1 MKFVVKFL
9 LRARSS
15 SIINARY
22 VNLLIKIITVNMQ
35 LPNNLTPF
43 IEVLARLPQQ
53 KIAKAM
59 SILLVVYVAYLGA
72 QITWLLLSPNTTSK
86 SVGSQFSTATENVT
100 TKNISL
106 DKLYALNLFGTFNEE
121 IDLQE
126 EIQVQDAPETRLRLT
141 LSGVVASD
149 DKKVAAAVIENNG
162 KQETYGIGDTITG
175 TRAILEGVSS
185 DRVLIKQS
193 GRLETLMLDGF
204 KYEKAKTHSTASNAR
219 PKRPKTK
226 RKQSAPSARI
236 FDQRNNR
243 ELTRQAANLKADI
256 NKDPGKITDYLRIVP
271 KRQAGKVIGYQ
282 LMPGKNPE
290 FFKTSGL
297 KSGDVATQMNGY
309 DLSVPSEAAQALQA
323 LKQQTEVSLLLNR
336 NGELTE
342 ILFSID
348 E

>member
-1 MKFVVKFL
+1 
-9 LRARSS
+9 
-15 SIINARY
+15 
-22 VNLLIKIITVNMQ
+22 MQ

-53 KIAKAM
+53 KIARAM
-59 SILLVVYVAYLGA
+59 SILLLAYIAYLAA
-72 QITWLLLSPNTTSK
+72 QITWLLVSPSTTYQSTSSNSSAT
-86 SVGSQFSTATENVT
+86 SVNAK
-100 TKNISL
+100 TKNVDL
-106 DKLYALNLFGTFNEE
+106 AKLYALNLFGAFSDE
-121 IDLQE
+121 IVVQE
-126 EIQVQDAPETRLRLT
+126 EIKVQDAPETQLRLT

-149 DKKVAAAVIENNG
+149 DSKLATAIIENNG
-162 KQETYGIGDTITG
+162 KQETYGIGDTIIG
-175 TRAILEGVSS
+175 TRAILDSVSS

-204 KYEKAKTHSTASNAR
+204 RYEKATSKTTVSKTR
-219 PKRPKTK
+219 PKRPKSK
-226 RKQSAPSARI
+226 RSQFAPSTRI
-236 FDQRNNR
+236 FDQRDNR
-243 ELTRQAANLKADI
+243 ELTRRATNLKADI

-290 FFKTSGL
+290 FFQTSGL
-297 KSGDVATQMNGY
+297 KSGDVAIQMNGY

-323 LKQQTEVSLLLNR
+323 LKQQKEVSLLLDR

>member
-1 MKFVVKFL
+1 
-9 LRARSS
+9 
-15 SIINARY
+15 
-22 VNLLIKIITVNMQ
+22 MQ

-53 KIAKAM
+53 KIARAL
-59 SILLVVYVAYLGA
+59 SILLIVYVAYLAA
-72 QITWLLLSPNTTSK
+72 QLTWLLLSPNASQSSTGT
-86 SVGSQFSTATENVT
+86 QFSAA
-100 TKNISL
+100 TKNEKNQGVEL
-106 DKLYALNLFGTFNEE
+106 DKLYALNLFGDFNEE
-121 IDLQE
+121 VDSQE
-126 EIQVQDAPETRLRLT
+126 EIAVQDAPETQLRLT

-149 DKKVAAAVIENNG
+149 DSKVAAAVIENNG

-204 KYEKAKTHSTASNAR
+204 KYEKAKTNSTASNIR
-219 PKRPKTK
+219 PKRPP
-226 RKQSAPSARI
+226 RRENQNPSLTHTL
-236 FDQRNNR
+236 DQRNNR
-243 ELTRQAANLKADI
+243 ELTRQATSLKADI
-256 NKDPGKITDYLRIVP
+256 NEDPGKITDYLRIVP

-282 LMPGKNPE
+282 LMPGKKPE
-290 FFKTSGL
+290 FFETSGL

-309 DLSVPSEAAQALQA
+309 DLSIPSEAAQALQA
-323 LKQQTEVSLLLNR
+323 LKQQKEVSLLLNR

>member
-1 MKFVVKFL
+1 
-9 LRARSS
+9 
-15 SIINARY
+15 
-22 VNLLIKIITVNMQ
+22 MQ

-53 KIAKAM
+53 KIARAM
-59 SILLVVYVAYLGA
+59 SVLLLAYVAYLAA
-72 QITWLLLSPNTTSK
+72 QLTWLLISPSATHQSTGSNFPTASINAKTS
-86 SVGSQFSTATENVT
+86 NVD
-100 TKNISL
+100 L
-106 DKLYALNLFGTFNEE
+106 AKLHGLNLFGDFSDEVVV
-121 IDLQE
+121 QE
-126 EIQVQDAPETRLRLT
+126 EIKVQDAPETQLRLT

-149 DKKVAAAVIENNG
+149 DSKLATAIIENNG
-162 KQETYGIGDTITG
+162 KQETYGIGDTIIG
-175 TRAILEGVSS
+175 TRAILDSVSS

-204 KYEKAKTHSTASNAR
+204 KYAKNKNNTTINHTK
-219 PKRPKTK
+219 PKRPKSK
-226 RKQSAPSARI
+226 RSQFAPSTRT
-236 FDQRNNR
+236 FDQRNNQ
-243 ELTRQAANLKADI
+243 ELTRRATNLKADI

-290 FFKTSGL
+290 FFQTSGL
-297 KSGDVATQMNGY
+297 KSGDVAIQMNGY
-309 DLSVPSEAAQALQA
+309 DLSMPSEAAQALQA